1 MKCDS
6 IQLLS
11 IGVVKVKNCFSE
23 IITHIKGCIDSK
35 DVFLRVTKRRIGVGA
50 DKNIL
55 ASLKDKNQENYFDF
69 ILSSSVDVVGYF
81 LMSKQE
87 FDKEAI
93 KSNEV
98 LTLEELKDK
107 LASDFEEE
115 TEISDE
121 EIEEIRQEIIE
132 ISSLLIKA
140 RTDSVYNLMSLY
152 ESNGTVLL
160 DFDYDILTTHNR
172 ENIQNGSYQTARL
185 SLKIEDDDIKTEV
198 FEVTESDLHLMIRTL
213 EKAIRDLEAV
223 KS

>member
-1 MKCDS
+1 MRS
-6 IQLLS
+6 
-11 IGVVKVKNCFSE
+11 CFSE

-81 LMSKQE
+81 LTSKQE

-98 LTLEELKDK
+98 LTLEELKEK

-115 TEISDE
+115 TEITDE

-160 DFDYDILTTHNR
+160 NFDYDILTTHNR

-223 KS
+223 KR